1 MSNTSNYIYLLQE
14 REFIK
19 TKENIYK
26 VGKTT
31 KDNLTRFNQYP
42 KGSKL
47 LFQIIVI
54 DCHDMERRI
63 LNKFNDSFTIRKD
76 YGNEYFEGNYE
87 DMIDIIFST
96 IKNYSKCTDDSKCN
110 DEIYTKWI
118 ETSNIDKII
127 ITNKIF
133 KDGYFLLKKSN
144 IWVEF
149 TPEESLEG
157 LIKHN
162 QIDELVSSSD
172 LISYICNKFYVSD
185 FEPYKLKYNE
195 YLIRCH
201 MDNNNTL
208 FIFDSINCTFTP
220 LVNGMLHDKVVPGSI
235 QGSGIIYIKKNTDI
249 DIVNNIMK
257 SLVINDNIIRNYKKL
272 AYNILVRPEKEEI
285 IFYDYEE
292 CLLTDWIRDLL
303 YCISKQGYLTN
314 SYEYYSNK
322 TEYIEQIKGCKPRCI
337 VISNYLT
344 DVSITNQIND
354 FRKLG
359 IKYMIIQP
367 NVHVRRELAKNAVA
381 MYNIS
386 RYIDY
391 IKDNRF
397 SLIEILKKEHY
408 SDVILSIQDWEQQLV
423 NIYKLNH
430 YDNIFSKQRLFL
442 TNFLKWCCT
451 L

>member
-157 LIKHN
+157 LIRHN
-162 QIDELVSSSD
+162 QMGELVSSSD

-195 YLIRCH
+195 YLISCNGNVC
-201 MDNNNTL
+201 DK
-208 FIFDSINCTFTP
+208 FIFDSINFTFTP
-220 LVNGMLHDKVVPGSI
+220 VIDGMVNNKIVSYSI
-235 QGSGIIYIKKNTDI
+235 QGSGILYIKKNTDI

-257 SLVINDNIIRNYKKL
+257 SLVINDNNIINYKKL

-285 IFYDYEE
+285 IFYDYEQ
-292 CLLTDWIRDLL
+292 CLLTEWIRDLL

-322 TEYIEQIKGCKPRCI
+322 TEYKQQLQNCKPRCVI
-337 VISNYLT
+337 ISNNHT

-354 FRKLG
+354 FRNLG
-359 IKYMIIQP
+359 IKYMIIHKYKIPQ
-367 NVHVRRELAKNAVA
+367 N
-381 MYNIS
+381 MYDIS

-391 IKDNRF
+391 IEDNRYN
-397 SLIEILKKEHY
+397 LIDILKKEHNC
-408 SDVILSIQDWEQQLV
+408 DDILSIRDWDKQIV
-423 NIYKLNH
+423 NIYELNH

-451 L
+451 K